1 MHLKV
6 KHQKKGFA
14 AYFHIIH
21 PIVRQFWQTSGE
33 RSRFGTIWLMKADNL
48 ACNYFQHHPP
58 IFESHLLSSPPLSLL
73 PQIDNCAEFSFH
85 AGRVLSQLALYALN
99 TISCISK
106 CIAQTLS
113 LPFSLF
119 IILHRVCKLSGTLPS
134 KLSAFKSIV
143 CKGENFAF
151 EMNLQLAPLQSE

>member
-1 MHLKV
+1 MQL

-21 PIVRQFWQTSGE
+21 PIVRQFCQTSGE
-33 RSRFGTIWLMKADNL
+33 RSRIRTIWWKADNL
-48 ACNYFQHHPP
+48 ACNLFQHHPP
-58 IFESHLLSSPPLSLL
+58 IFESHLLSFPPASLL

-85 AGRVLSQLALYALN
+85 AGQVLSQPLYALN

-106 CIAQTLS
+106 CIAETLS

-143 CKGENFAF
+143 CKGGTFCLWN
-151 EMNLQLAPLQSE
+151 